1 MNFHANIRTD
11 YGKDCLDNIRHL
23 EKTGQKIAR
32 YRNHLRFSL
41 HCKHQN
47 ITPVSLRLSS
57 TVKGRKAD
65 NILRRAERALLN
77 VRVGQIVNKINNL
90 NQEKDRLES
99 VIYSASELPSN
110 VTAEIKTRT
119 ERSQVKEHELSKTR
133 QKNKFSRLL
142 EKKKELESR
151 KTNNTL
157 ASDCISKWVKNC
169 SERLLNDSE
178 LSVLVK
184 GLNYSVAPTEVPVVD
199 IITSTESA
207 CRKLPE
213 RDASELRSKVVGLLS
228 RPKKLE
234 SNLNADEHKALNQLK
249 KDQDIRILPAD
260 KGRIVV
266 VLDTSD
272 YQQNVKIFL
281 VTQQPIRN

>member
-23 EKTGQKIAR
+23 EKTGKKIAR

-47 ITPVSLRLSS
+47 LTS

-77 VRVGQIVNKINNL
+77 VRVGQIVNKIDNL
-90 NQEKDRLES
+90 NQEKDRFES
-99 VIYSASELPSN
+99 VIYSASELPSD

-119 ERSQVKEHELSKTR
+119 ERSQVKEHELSKAR

-142 EKKKELESR
+142 KKKKELESR
-151 KTNNTL
+151 KTNNSL

-184 GLNYSVAPTEVPVVD
+184 GLNYAVAPTEIPVVD

-234 SNLNADEHKALNQLK
+234 SNLSADEHKALKQLK

-260 KGRIVV
+260 KGRLLFWTHQIINR
-266 VLDTSD
+266 S
-272 YQQNVKIFL
+272 VK
-281 VTQQPIRN
+281 NS